1 LHNFFNLYRIL
12 NKEKNI
18 CIIHWI

>member
-18 CIIHWI
+18 CIIYWI